1 MITRRQLIQTSA
13 ASALVPA
20 ISSPMAGAQGTSV
33 QAWPTRFVKLV
44 VPFTPGGGIDGIGRI
59 VGARLSETW
68 GQQVVVDSRPGAS
81 GSIGTEI
88 AARTTG
94 DGYTMLLGS
103 LTPISINPHIY
114 RKLGYET
121 LRDFEPVSLLAASPQ
136 LMVIHPAVP
145 AASVK
150 EFIGLAKAKAGAL
163 NYGSGGLGTL
173 AHLGGEMFK
182 LATGVSMTH
191 VPYKGT
197 VLSVADLVAGQ
208 VQVVFSDT
216 PPALPHAKSGKL
228 RALAVTGA
236 KPSSLAPGLPTLAE
250 TVPGFVLENWWGILV
265 PKGTPPA
272 IVGKLNGA
280 IANVL
285 VQREVKERYAALG
298 IEPISSTPAQLA
310 THIRS
315 ESDKYAKLIRDAGIK
330 AE

>member
-1 MITRRQLIQTSA
+1 
-13 ASALVPA
+13 V
-20 ISSPMAGAQGTSV
+20 
-33 QAWPTRFVKLV
+33 
-44 VPFTPGGGIDGIGRI
+44 
-59 VGARLSETW
+59 
-68 GQQVVVDSRPGAS
+68 
-81 GSIGTEI
+81 
-88 AARTTG
+88 
-94 DGYTMLLGS
+94 
-103 LTPISINPHIY
+103 
-114 RKLGYET
+114 
-121 LRDFEPVSLLAASPQ
+121 
-136 LMVIHPAVP
+136 
-145 AASVK
+145 
-150 EFIGLAKAKAGAL
+150 